1 MHMFIKNYEGLQQY
15 LLSRYEFRWYHL
27 SGMFVFETHVNIFS
41 LTSFEENL
49 KDPIVAWNE
58 LFYNL
63 FLNCSVR
70 F

>member
-1 MHMFIKNYEGLQQY
+1 MHRFIKNYKGLRQY
-15 LLSRYEFRWYHL
+15 LLSHYEFRRYHL
-27 SGMFVFETHVNIFS
+27 SGMFVFGIHVNIFT

-58 LFYNL
+58 LFCNL